1 LDARSRTS
9 RGTEA
14 MTAEQIANVWRMV
27 AMIAAKLQEKK
38 K

>member
-1 LDARSRTS
+1 
-9 RGTEA
+9 